1 MSDRNWPFVLRGVA
15 ILVLTL
21 VAGVA
26 AGFAMDRAFLRP
38 DAPSRDSRDGDRSWE
53 RGGDHADRGG
63 RGRYESMLYDQLD
76 LTPAQRA
83 QIDSAIEH
91 GRRQTD
97 AYWAR
102 VEPEMRS
109 IVDSTRA
116 RIRAVLTPEQLARY
130 DSLRAERRKVREKE
144 WERERERQ
152 REWERG
158 HGRRDPR

>member
-1 MSDRNWPFVLRGVA
+1 MLRGVA
-15 ILVLTL
+15 ILVMTL

-26 AGFAMDRAFLRP
+26 AGFAMERTVLRP
-38 DAPSRDSRDGDRSWE
+38 EAEVRESRGGDRGGDRS
-53 RGGDHADRGG
+53 GPS
-63 RGRYESMLYDQLD
+63 RGRYESVLYDQLE

-83 QIDSAIEH
+83 QIDSAIER
-91 GRRQTD
+91 GRRDTD

-116 RIRAVLTPEQLARY
+116 RIRAVLTAEQLVRY
-130 DSLRAERRKVREKE
+130 DSLRAERRRVREKE
-144 WERERERQ
+144 WERERERA

-158 HGRRDPR
+158 PGRRDPR

>member
-1 MSDRNWPFVLRGVA
+1 MLRGVA
-15 ILVLTL
+15 ILVMTL

-26 AGFAMDRAFLRP
+26 AGFAMERAVLGPEAEVRE
-38 DAPSRDSRDGDRSWE
+38 S
-53 RGGDHADRGG
+53 RGGDRGGDRGG
-63 RGRYESMLYDQLD
+63 PSRGRYESVLYNQLD

-83 QIDSAIEH
+83 QIDSAIER
-91 GRRQTD
+91 GRRETD

-116 RIRAVLTPEQLARY
+116 RIRAVLTAEQLARY
-130 DSLRAERRKVREKE
+130 DSLRVERRRVREKE
-144 WERERERQ
+144 WEREREQQ

-158 HGRRDPR
+158 RGHRDPR

>member
-1 MSDRNWPFVLRGVA
+1 MLRGVA
-15 ILVLTL
+15 ILALTL

-26 AGFAMDRAFLRP
+26 AGFAMERAVLRSEA
-38 DAPSRDSRDGDRSWE
+38 DAAAPRGGE
-53 RGGDHADRGG
+53 RGGDRGG
-63 RGRYESMLYDQLD
+63 PSRGRYESVLYDQLA

-83 QIDSAIEH
+83 QIDSAIER
-91 GRRQTD
+91 GRRETD

-116 RIRAVLTPEQLARY
+116 RIRAVLTAEQQARY
-130 DSLRAERRKVREKE
+130 DSLRAERRRMREKD

-152 REWERG
+152 NEWERG
-158 HGRRDPR
+158 RGRRDPR

>member
-1 MSDRNWPFVLRGVA
+1 MLRGVA
-15 ILVLTL
+15 ILALTL

-26 AGFAMDRAFLRP
+26 AGFAMERAVLRP
-38 DAPSRDSRDGDRSWE
+38 EADAAAPRVE
-53 RGGDHADRGG
+53 RGADRGG
-63 RGRYESMLYDQLD
+63 PSRGRYESVLYDQLA

-83 QIDSAIEH
+83 QIDSAIER
-91 GRRQTD
+91 GRRETD

-116 RIRAVLTPEQLARY
+116 RIRSVLTVEQQARY
-130 DSLRAERRKVREKE
+130 DSLRAERRRMREKD

-152 REWERG
+152 NEWERG
-158 HGRRDPR
+158 RGRRDPR

>member
-1 MSDRNWPFVLRGVA
+1 MADRNWPFLLRGVA

-26 AGFAMDRAFLRP
+26 AGFAMDRAVLRP
-38 DAPSRDSRDGDRSWE
+38 EADASARRGEE
-53 RGGDHADRGG
+53 RGGDRGG
-63 RGRYESMLYDQLD
+63 PPRGRYGSVLYDQLD

-83 QIDSAIEH
+83 QIDSAIER
-91 GRRQTD
+91 GRRETD

-102 VEPEMRS
+102 VEPEMRA

-116 RIRAVLTPEQLARY
+116 RIRAVLTVEQQARY
-130 DSLRAERRKVREKE
+130 DSLRAERRRMRDKD

-152 REWERG
+152 KEWERG
-158 HGRRDPR
+158 RGHRDPR